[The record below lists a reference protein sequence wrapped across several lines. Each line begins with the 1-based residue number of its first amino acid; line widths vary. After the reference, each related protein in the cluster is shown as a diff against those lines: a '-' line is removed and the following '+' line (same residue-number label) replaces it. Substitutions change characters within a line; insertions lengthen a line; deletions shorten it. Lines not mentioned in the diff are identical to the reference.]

1 MAKKNNQRDMQY
13 LWDGSDESS
22 FESEEN
28 IDDADVADYNKA
40 KMAIYAANSV
50 CARSLPDVIDS
61 LKPIERR
68 ILYTMF
74 NMGAYQKST
83 DPDSGHT
90 KSSIIVG
97 STMQLHPHGDSPIYS
112 TLVGMA
118 QNFKRAQP
126 LITGIGNF
134 GNEATPES
142 YAHYRYTEA
151 KLSKYAMECYFDSYD
166 SECVEMKD
174 AAAFKTEE
182 PVYLPSKFPNIL
194 INGAT
199 SIGYGYNVVIPPYNI
214 ADIIKVTKQLIKNP
228 DVKNIC
234 IVPDIPNGCDIVD
247 NGEFEKICSTGRG
260 VMRLRGRI
268 DIEESKNN
276 WILRIRSLPWQTSLT
291 NVKEKITVLAKDGLI
306 SIKDLRDR
314 SAAARDKKSGEYR
327 MLINCELIVDKARDP
342 VSIRNILFKKAGLE
356 KYMGISFRVVQ
367 DGLYV
372 KLYGMADLLL
382 TWIDARRE
390 YLRRLYNK
398 KYARLSAR
406 RDILAILIELT
417 EGRNLEKT
425 VQIIRRTPKNQLVDA
440 LVREYGNSNK
450 RMNSH
455 QATSIASMSLSAFT
469 ADAHDAYIKE
479 MGEIQS
485 KMDSLLKLM
494 TSEDEIDQI
503 IMDDLDELKKYGTER
518 RSRII
523 TVSKDGEDEI
533 PDTNHVLKVTK
544 KGWIKKLPE
553 TSPGETKT
561 YGAFEAGDFPIVREA
576 ISNRQS
582 VTMFDSTGR
591 YSTIPVFK
599 IQNNT
604 PKDPG
609 SRIFDV
615 AKLSGEVIS
624 MFPAYTEE
632 DLEALKSQTN
642 DDLFILTVTKN
653 GLVKKTKFEE
663 FMSDKPVKAS
673 KGVKLKEGDSLV
685 AAFPLMSSTNIMIYT
700 RNGNYTYF
708 RNADIPEL
716 GKDTLGVMSITMDS
730 DDSVTGFCVVPDNS
744 DYIIVL
750 TDKGNM
756 KKIPMDGIAIF
767 KNRRSSSYLTYLQN
781 GDKVKMC
788 CAVTEKNTVIVCNRS
803 QVFYYKVEDIPE
815 GSRRSKCIKTVP
827 VSVGDNIITMTMI

>member
-1 MAKKNNQRDMQY
+1 MAKKNNQREVQY
-13 LWDGSDESS
+13 LWEGSNEAA
-22 FESEEN
+22 FENEDN
-28 IDDADVADYNKA
+28 IDDADVAEYNKA
-40 KMAIYAANSV
+40 KMAIYAINSV

-68 ILYTMF
+68 ILYTMYK
-74 NMGAYQKST
+74 MGAYQKSS
-83 DPDSGHT
+83 DPDSGNT
-90 KSSIIVG
+90 KSAIIVG

-112 TLVGMA
+112 ALVGMA

-126 LITGIGNF
+126 LVTGIGNF
-134 GNEATPES
+134 GNEATPEA
-142 YAHYRYTEA
+142 YAQYRYTEA

-166 SECVEMKD
+166 AECVEMKD
-174 AAAFKTEE
+174 AGAFKTEE

-214 ADIIKVTKQLIKNP
+214 ADIIRVTKQLIKNP
-228 DVKNIC
+228 HAKNIN
-234 IVPDIPNGCDIVD
+234 IAPDIPNGCDVVD

-260 VMRLRGRI
+260 VLRLRGRV
-268 DIEESKNN
+268 DIEETKNN
-276 WILRIRSLPWQTSLT
+276 WVLRIRSLPWQTSLT
-291 NVKEKITVLAKDGLI
+291 NVKSNIADLAKEGLI
-306 SIKDLRDR
+306 TIKDLHDR
-314 SAAARDKKSGEYR
+314 SSAARDKRTGEYR
-327 MLINCELIVDKARDP
+327 MVINCELIVDKARDP
-342 VSIRNILFKKAGLE
+342 VAIRNMLFKKAGLE

-372 KLYGMADLLL
+372 KLYGMADLIL

-406 RDILAILIELT
+406 RDVLSILIELT
-417 EGRNLEKT
+417 EGRNLERT

-440 LVREYGNSNK
+440 LVREYGNSTK
-450 RMNSH
+450 KMNSH
-455 QATSIASMSLSAFT
+455 QATNIANMSLSAFT
-469 ADAHDAYIKE
+469 ADAHEAYIKE
-479 MGEIQS
+479 LAEVQN

-494 TSEDEIDQI
+494 TSEDEIDEI
-503 IMDDLDELKKYGTER
+503 IMSDLDELKKYGTER

-533 PDTNHVLKVTK
+533 PDTNHILMVTK

-561 YGAFEAGDFPIVREA
+561 YGAFEAGDYPIAREA
-576 ISNRQS
+576 ISNRQMI
-582 VTMFDSTGR
+582 TIFDSTGR
-591 YSTIPVFK
+591 YSVVPVYKFP
-599 IQNNT
+599 NNA

-609 SRIFDV
+609 SRVFDIT
-615 AKLSGEVIS
+615 KLSGEVIS
-624 MFPAYTEE
+624 MFPMYTE
-632 DLEALKSQTN
+632 DDLKSLKDQTG
-642 DDLFILTVTKN
+642 DDLYILTVTRK

-663 FMSDKPVKAS
+663 YRTEKMVKAS
-673 KGVKLKEGDSLV
+673 KGLKLKEDDAL
-685 AAFPLMSSTNIMIYT
+685 AAVFPLMSSKSIMIYT

-708 RNADIPEL
+708 RNEDIPEL
-716 GKDTLGVMSITMDS
+716 GKDTLGVMSINMDS
-730 DDSVTGFCVVPDNS
+730 DDSVAGFCVVPEET
-744 DYIIVL
+744 DYIVVL

-756 KKIPMDGIAIF
+756 KKIPIEGIAIF

-788 CAVTEKNTVIVCNRS
+788 CAMMENNRIVVCNRS
-803 QVFYYKVEDIPE
+803 QAYSYKADEIPD
-815 GSRRSKCIKTVP
+815 GTRRSKCIKTVP
-827 VSVGDNIITMTMI
+827 VSVGDNIIMMTAI